1 MSIKQDLKISDG
13 NAIELHY
20 WFDDN
25 THLMDALVQNKCEYE
40 FLGIINQIATTF
52 KVQIT
57 IETEPLADGGLR
69 RWFKIATKDENKKAT
84 ITIAIITAILTGII
98 VTPITT
104 SISKATEILIEKIF
118 EDPEIKELEK
128 EKLKLEIEKL
138 KQETK
143 ANTQLLDTNN
153 IVKKKKSNFYDTLE
167 KYPKVEKVTF
177 LITDENKSDKL
188 DERTVYRKDFKQFIL
203 VTDDL
208 DPIEVDN
215 AVIEI
220 ISPVLK
226 KGSYKWMGLY
236 NGETISFSMK
246 SNEFK
251 SLIQTGEIKFK
262 NGTSINCFLII
273 KKKIDN
279 EGIEKISGVDVIRV
293 NHYFENDKPIETPE
307 GKRHRRKTED
317 EKLQLNLFA
326 KKEDNDEQK

>member
-1 MSIKQDLKISDG
+1 MSVNKYISMTDVNG
-13 NAIELHY
+13 IELHY

-25 THLMDALVQNKCEYE
+25 THLMDAIVQNKCEYE
-40 FLGIINQIATTF
+40 FLGIVKEIAVTF

-84 ITIAIITAILTGII
+84 ITIAIITAILTGVI

-143 ANTQLLDTNN
+143 ANTQLLDNNN

-177 LITDENKSDKL
+177 LITDKNKNEKV
-188 DERTVYRKDFKQFIL
+188 DERTVLRNEFKKFIL
-203 VTDDL
+203 VSDDL
-208 DPIEVDN
+208 DPIEIDN

-226 KGSYKWMGLY
+226 KGNYKWMGLY

-246 SNEFK
+246 SKEFK

-279 EGIEKISGVDVIRV
+279 EGHEKISGVEVIRV
-293 NHYFENDKPIETPE
+293 NHYFENDKPIETQE
-307 GKRHRRKTED
+307 GKRHRRKNED
-317 EKLQLNLFA
+317 EKLQLSLFA
-326 KKEDNDEQK
+326 KKEDNVE

>member
-1 MSIKQDLKISDG
+1 MSAKTNITIADG
-13 NAIELHY
+13 NSIELHY

-40 FLGIINQIATTF
+40 FLGIINQIASTF
-52 KVQIT
+52 KVQII

-69 RWFKIATKDENKKAT
+69 RWFKIATKDENKKGT
-84 ITIAIITAILTGII
+84 ITTAIITAILTGII

-104 SISKATEILIEKIF
+104 SISKVTEILIEKIF
-118 EDPEIKELEK
+118 EDPEIKDLEK
-128 EKLKLEIEKL
+128 EKLKLENEKL
-138 KQETK
+138 KQEIK
-143 ANTQLLDTNN
+143 ENTQLLDKNN

-167 KYPKVEKVTF
+167 KYPKIEKVTF
-177 LITDENKSDKL
+177 LITDESKNDKL
-188 DERTVYRKDFKQFIL
+188 DERTVFRKDFKQFIL

-236 NGETISFSMK
+236 NGEPISFSMK
-246 SNEFK
+246 TKEFK

-262 NGTSINCFLII
+262 NGTSINCLLII

-279 EGIEKISGVDVIRV
+279 EGLEKISGFEVIRV

-307 GKRHRRKTED
+307 GKRHRRNKEL
-317 EKLQLNLFA
+317 ENLQLNIFP
-326 KKEDNDEQK
+326 KNEDNDEQK

>member
-1 MSIKQDLKISDG
+1 MIDG

-25 THLMDALVQNKCEYE
+25 THLMDAIVQNKCEYE
-40 FLGIINQIATTF
+40 FLGIVKEIASIF

-84 ITIAIITAILTGII
+84 ITISIIIAIWTGVI

-118 EDPEIKELEK
+118 EDTEIKELEK

-138 KQETK
+138 RQETK
-143 ANTQLLDTNN
+143 SNTQLLDNNN
-153 IVKKKKSNFYDTLE
+153 IIKKKKSNFYDALE

-177 LITDENKSDKL
+177 LITDKNKNDKL
-188 DERTVYRKDFKQFIL
+188 DERTILRNEFKKFIL
-203 VTDDL
+203 VSDDL
-208 DPIEVDN
+208 DPTEVDN

-246 SNEFK
+246 SKEFK
-251 SLIQTGEIKFK
+251 TLIQTGEIKFK

-279 EGIEKISGVDVIRV
+279 EGLEKISGIEVIRV

-307 GKRHRRKTED
+307 GQKYRRKKED

-326 KKEDNDEQK
+326 KNEDND